1 MRAKLLKIIGVVL
14 CAGMLSGCAIGTPAV
29 ATVDTE
35 QTKNESIA
43 GTEGVENGE
52 SIAGED
58 ETQPLESEESTE
70 GQTETLTDAPTDEQ
84 TQELTDASSEE
95 PTEGLTDTSSEE
107 PTEVPTEEPTEEQ
120 TEPPTVPQDP
130 PYLIKVDRV
139 ANCVTVYASDENG
152 DYVVP
157 VKHMI
162 CSVGTANK
170 TPTGVF
176 AITDQYRWRALFSN
190 AYGQYAS
197 RITGH
202 ILFHSVPYFSSLE
215 DTLITQ
221 TYNDLGTKASMG
233 CVRLKTIDA
242 KWIYEN
248 CPPGTVVEIFDGPT
262 TDIPEKP
269 SALYIDPNSPFRGW
283 DPTDPHP
290 GNPWKTVPVTING
303 VTDLTVECGSEVDL
317 TSHVSA
323 LDIDGRSP
331 LAVSV
336 SGTIDINKCGTYIIE
351 YSAVGEIGTTA
362 KVQATITV
370 VPTPETE
377 APTEP
382 QTEMSIEISTEGS
395 DIAKEEVSTE
405 EL

>member
-1 MRAKLLKIIGVVL
+1 M
-14 CAGMLSGCAIGTPAV
+14 GTSVV
-29 ATVDTE
+29 ATVDRV
-35 QTKNESIA
+35 QT
-43 GTEGVENGE
+43 
-52 SIAGED
+52 
-58 ETQPLESEESTE
+58 LESEESTE
-70 GQTETLTDAPTDEQ
+70 GQAETLTEATSEEKTEEQTEASSDEQ
-84 TQELTDASSEE
+84 TEDSTDGPSDGQ
-95 PTEGLTDTSSEE
+95 TEGS
-107 PTEVPTEEPTEEQ
+107 TEEP
-120 TEPPTVPQDP
+120 TEPPTVPQGP

-152 DYVVP
+152 ACTVP
-157 VKHMI
+157 VKYMI
-162 CSVGTANK
+162 CSVGAANK

-202 ILFHSVPYFSSLE
+202 ILFHSVPYTATLE
-215 DTLITQ
+215 DKLITQ
-221 TYNDLGTKASMG
+221 TYNDLGKGASMG

-262 TDIPEKP
+262 ADVPEKP
-269 SALYIDPNSPFRGW
+269 SALYLDPSNPFRGW

-290 GNPWKTVPVTING
+290 GNPWKTVPITING
-303 VTDLTVECGSEVDL
+303 VIDLTVECGREVDL
-317 TSHVSA
+317 ISHVSA
-323 LDIDGRSP
+323 VDIDGRSS

-336 SGTIDINKCGTYIIE
+336 SGTVDINKCGTYIIE

-362 KVQATITV
+362 KVQATVTV
-370 VPTPETE
+370 VPVPETE

-382 QTEMSIEISTEGS
+382 QTEISTE
-395 DIAKEEVSTE
+395 DFTEESRADVSTE
-405 EL
+405 EIENRKRDES

>member
-1 MRAKLLKIIGVVL
+1 
-14 CAGMLSGCAIGTPAV
+14 MLSGCAIGTPGV

-35 QTKNESIA
+35 QTKNESIV
-43 GTEGVENGE
+43 GTEDAENEE
-52 SIAGED
+52 STAGEE
-58 ETQPLESEESTE
+58 ETQPLESEETTE
-70 GQTETLTDAPTDEQ
+70 GKIETSTDAPTDEQ
-84 TQELTDASSEE
+84 TQEF
-95 PTEGLTDTSSEE
+95 TDTSSEE
-107 PTEVPTEEPTEEQ
+107 QTEVPTEEPTEEP
-120 TEPPTVPQDP
+120 TEPPTVSQGP

-139 ANCVTVYASDENG
+139 ANCVTVYGSDESG
-152 DYVVP
+152 AWTIP
-157 VKHMI
+157 VKYMI

-176 AITDQYRWRALFSN
+176 TITDQYRWRALFSN

-262 TDIPEKP
+262 ADVPEKP

-290 GNPWKTVPVTING
+290 GNPWKTVPVTISG

-317 TSHVSA
+317 ISHVSA

-351 YSAVGEIGTTA
+351 YSAVGEIGTTE
-362 KVQATITV
+362 KVQATVTV
-370 VPTPETE
+370 VPVPETE
-377 APTEP
+377 TPTEP
-382 QTEMSIEISTEGS
+382 KTDISTEVPTEES
-395 DIAKEEVSTE
+395 DVAKEEVSTE
-405 EL
+405 N